1 MSLSFGEFFCP
12 VVISMI
18 STPKLYMSDRVE
30 ISPLYRYSGAI
41 YPLESMNINVVTN
54 IVVGDTNAKQQGN
67 KTMVLQNC

>member
-54 IVVGDTNAKQQGN
+54 IVV
-67 KTMVLQNC
+67 